1 MSHLRL
7 FITSV
12 INIYTCSMLHEL
24 SFNIYF
30 YETRLETLLIKV
42 CIKMTT
48 SVIFFLLYDFLSLMD
63 LLLGKLILGLD

>member
-1 MSHLRL
+1 
-7 FITSV
+7 
-12 INIYTCSMLHEL
+12 MLHEL

-30 YETRLETLLIKV
+30 YETRLGTLLIKV

-63 LLLGKLILGLD
+63 LLLGKSILGLD